1 MANKLELRIH
11 ILDSPSPSFLL
22 KLYMFDSI
30 ILPCKVNKDP
40 ELVNTSLSAKTLFT
54 HDMLSSVWFRCAPP
68 LQNAIHNL
76 WLKIFILLS
85 CITWTS
91 QFIIK
96 RTIVTIWILAKIRG
110 QGYPQ
115 MHNLGKSPLGWW
127 TIYGLMHLIKTTT
140 NYPL

>member
-1 MANKLELRIH
+1 MIDFISNYMANNLELRIY

-40 ELVNTSLSAKTLFT
+40 ELVNTSLSAKTLST

-91 QFIIK
+91 RFIIK
-96 RTIVTIWILAKIRG
+96 STIVIIWILAKIGGG

-115 MHNLGKSPLGWW
+115 IYNHGNPLLVDELSRVWW
-127 TIYGLMHLIKTTT
+127 M
-140 NYPL
+140 